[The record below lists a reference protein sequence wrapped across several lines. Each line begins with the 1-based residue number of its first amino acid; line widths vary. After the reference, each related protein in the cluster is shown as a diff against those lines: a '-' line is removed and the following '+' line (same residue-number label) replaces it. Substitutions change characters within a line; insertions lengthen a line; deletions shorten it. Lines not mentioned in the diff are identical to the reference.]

1 MSAAS
6 TIDDRTAA
14 VIRQAIAEAGAG
26 RLNKACAIAEQALSG
41 AGDPVALHTLLG
53 MLHCQTANFEIAL
66 GHLRIARAARSN
78 DLSIA
83 RNLTVALVETG
94 RLKEAYSL
102 TTRDLAKAD
111 ESLTIFRYRG
121 YIAQLLGRTQDAVEA
136 YEAIVRADPVDWQS
150 WNNLANAR
158 LLLADYDGA
167 VPAFEESLRLNAE
180 PKLTWLNSARA
191 LVKAGKLAAAE
202 DRFRI
207 AARRFPEDTQALSE
221 LHDLL
226 KRMGREVG
234 DVLQVLEELHR
245 RDPENRETLL
255 ALAARRMAIGDSSG
269 SETAI
274 RRVLRRNSA
283 DGEAFLELARLYE
296 HASPEK
302 LPQLVQEADR
312 ESVSPPSLNV
322 LRAFVHRRTGN
333 FTAGV
338 AELRDVPADF
348 DPQIVQDLRGQLL
361 DKLGDHDAAFAA
373 FTLMNEAHAADSSA
387 PLKRSA
393 RQRARLRNQLSQL
406 TPDWIDSWQAVNSRN
421 DERDPVFLVGFPR
434 SGTTLLDTMLMGHS
448 GVTVMEEEPV
458 LQEVGRE
465 FGGFE
470 ALPSMDE
477 GRVLAARALYFDV
490 AGRYGYV
497 PGCEILIDKSPLQ
510 LTQVPLIH
518 RLFPNARFI
527 LALRHPVDAVL
538 SCYFSNFHLN
548 AAMSNFLLLD
558 TAAEFYDLVFSMWT
572 RSTDLLPINVHSLR
586 YEDLVEDPET
596 QLRATAAAMGL
607 EWHMNGVDHTETA
620 LARGLVKTASYAQVT
635 KPIYRS
641 SVGRWRHYRKQL
653 EPILPTLRPWADKF
667 GYAL

>member
-14 VIRQAIAEAGAG
+14 VIRHAIAEASAG
-26 RLNKACAIAEQALSG
+26 RLNEACAIAEQALSD
-41 AGDPVALHTLLG
+41 AADPIALHAMLG
-53 MLHCQTANFEIAL
+53 MLRCQAANFETAL
-66 GHLRIARAARSN
+66 GHLRIARTARPN

-94 RLKEAYSL
+94 RLEEAYSL
-102 TTRDLAKAD
+102 TTPDLAKAD
-111 ESLTIFRYRG
+111 ESLTILRYRG
-121 YIAQLLGRTQDAVEA
+121 YIAQLLGRAKDAVEA
-136 YEAIVRADPVDWQS
+136 YEAIVRADPGDWQS

-180 PKLTWLNSARA
+180 PRLTWLNLARA

-202 DRFRI
+202 DRFRS
-207 AARRFPEDTQALSE
+207 AARRFPEDTQALGE

-226 KRMGREVG
+226 KRMGREAA

-255 ALAARRMAIGDSSG
+255 ALAARRMAIGDTSG
-269 SETAI
+269 CEIAL
-274 RRVLRRNSA
+274 RKVLRRNSA

-312 ESVSPPSLNV
+312 ESVSPPSVNV

-333 FTAGV
+333 FTSGL

-361 DKLGDHDAAFAA
+361 DKLGEHDAAFAA
-373 FTLMNEAHAADSSA
+373 FTLMNQAHAADSSV
-387 PLKRSA
+387 PLKRAA
-393 RQRARLRNQLSQL
+393 RQRARLRNHLSQL
-406 TPDWIDSWQAVNSRN
+406 TPDWIDSWQAVKSRN

-458 LQEVGRE
+458 LQEVQRE
-465 FGGFE
+465 FGGFQ

-477 GRVLAARALYFDV
+477 RRVLAARAHYFHV

-497 PGCEILIDKSPLQ
+497 PGGPILIDKSPLQ

-518 RLFPNARFI
+518 RLFPSARFI
-527 LALRHPVDAVL
+527 LALRHPADSVL
-538 SCYFSNFHLN
+538 SCFFSNFHLN

-558 TAAEFYDLVFSMWT
+558 TAAEFYDLVFSMWS
-572 RSTDLLPINVHSLR
+572 RSTDLLSVTLHSVR
-586 YEDLVEDPET
+586 YEDLVEDPEG
-596 QLRATAAAMGL
+596 QLRSIASALGL
-607 EWHMNGVDHTETA
+607 PLCSEDIDHTKTA
-620 LARGLVKTASYAQVT
+620 ITRGLVKTASYAQVT
-635 KPIYRS
+635 KPVYRS
-641 SVGRWRHYRKQL
+641 SVGRWERYKKQL